1 MASYH
6 LPKVVKAE
14 DLTVREGKLTWSSHG
29 VSSEIDVG
37 SLLFALKPP
46 ASAHQYII
54 CGLKENNS
62 ESAATT
68 FELVLLQTNSIPDQ
82 ISSLH
87 LVSQIPPHLRPST
100 DNLVDIVVSTKAGS
114 GLALRFWQTV
124 LHPLLRVARE
134 ELAQA
139 SPGTEAA
146 ELAGIQQESV
156 LVTENAGSVPQFA
169 QRLWA
174 SHGGQAH
181 RDGGGKQS
189 RTVILLSGDG
199 GVVDILNSCE
209 EDHDAQAPAA
219 SSPPQPLVCPLPLGT
234 GNALFHSLHKPVAS
248 ARPAS
253 SPLVLGLQTLF
264 QGAPANLPTFRASFS
279 AGSRVVVAAAEG
291 QQHQAAADGG
301 GATDTP
307 PELQEEGGNNRPV
320 SYLNGAVVASYGF
333 HASIVHESDTPAY
346 RAHGQKRFGM
356 VAQEL
361 LRRSHPY
368 TAQVEIRRPGA
379 AAASFERVP
388 RETHAYVLVT
398 PLSNLERT
406 FAISPDSRPLD
417 GRLRAVHF
425 GPIGGERIMD
435 VMMKAYD
442 GGKHVGL
449 AWEEDGERVWYD
461 EVEEIRLK
469 ALDAD
474 GRWRKV
480 CIDGTIVELPV
491 GGDVVVSK
499 SNHTLLRVL
508 APKEVLPA

>member
-1 MASYH
+1 MASDH
-6 LPKVVKAE
+6 VPKVVKAE
-14 DLTVREGKLTWSSHG
+14 DLTVRDGKLTWSSHG
-29 VSSEIDVG
+29 VSDQIDVG
-37 SLLFALKPP
+37 SVLFALKPP
-46 ASAHQYII
+46 ASTHQYII

-62 ESAATT
+62 ESAAAT
-68 FELVLLQTNSIPDQ
+68 FELVLLQISSIPDQ

-100 DNLVDIVVSTKAGS
+100 ANLVDIVVSTKAGS
-114 GLALRFWQTV
+114 GLALRFWQSV

-146 ELAGIQQESV
+146 ELAGSQQESL

-181 RDGGGKQS
+181 RDGDRGGGQQS

-209 EDHDAQAPAA
+209 HDAQAPVA

-279 AGSRVVVAAAEG
+279 AGSRVVVAAEE
-291 QQHQAAADGG
+291 QQVAADG

-307 PELQEEGGNNRPV
+307 PELHEGKEERNNKPV

-346 RAHGQKRFGM
+346 RAHGQKRFGI

-368 TAQVEIRRPGA
+368 TAQVEVRRPGA
-379 AAASFERVP
+379 ASVERVP

-442 GGKHVGL
+442 GGKHVAL

-461 EVEEIRLK
+461 EVDEIRLK

-491 GGDVVVSK
+491 GGEVVVSK
-499 SNHTLLRVL
+499 SNLTLLRVL

>member
-219 SSPPQPLVCPLPLGT
+219 
-234 GNALFHSLHKPVAS
+234 
-248 ARPAS
+248 
-253 SPLVLGLQTLF
+253 
-264 QGAPANLPTFRASFS
+264 
-279 AGSRVVVAAAEG
+279 
-291 QQHQAAADGG
+291 
-301 GATDTP
+301 
-307 PELQEEGGNNRPV
+307 
-320 SYLNGAVVASYGF
+320 
-333 HASIVHESDTPAY
+333 IVHESDTPAY

-379 AAASFERVP
+379 AAASFER
-388 RETHAYVLVT
+388 
-398 PLSNLERT
+398 
-406 FAISPDSRPLD
+406 
-417 GRLRAVHF
+417 
-425 GPIGGERIMD
+425 GERIMD

>member
-1 MASYH
+1 MASDH

-54 CGLKENNS
+54 CGLKENNP

-209 EDHDAQAPAA
+209 EGHDAQAPAA

-307 PELQEEGGNNRPV
+307 PSCRRRGEQQARLVSERCRRGQLRLPRQHRARERHPGLPRPRPEAFRHGRTGAPAQV
-320 SYLNGAVVASYGF
+320 SPLHRPGR
-333 HASIVHESDTPAY
+333 DPPA
-346 RAHGQKRFGM
+346 
-356 VAQEL
+356 
-361 LRRSHPY
+361 RRS
-368 TAQVEIRRPGA
+368 
-379 AAASFERVP
+379 SS
-388 RETHAYVLVT
+388 LVRAC
-398 PLSNLERT
+398 PARD
-406 FAISPDSRPLD
+406 A
-417 GRLRAVHF
+417 RLRAGHAAVEPGAHF
-425 GPIGGERIMD
+425 C
-435 VMMKAYD
+435 
-442 GGKHVGL
+442 HL
-449 AWEEDGERVWYD
+449 ARQP
-461 EVEEIRLK
+461 
-469 ALDAD
+469 AP
-474 GRWRKV
+474 GREAAG
-480 CIDGTIVELPV
+480 CP
-491 GGDVVVSK
+491 
-499 SNHTLLRVL
+499 LR
-508 APKEVLPA
+508 PYRG

>member
-1 MASYH
+1 MASDQ
-6 LPKVVKAE
+6 LPNLVKAE
-14 DLTVREGKLTWSSHG
+14 DLTVRDGKLTWSSHG
-29 VSSEIDVG
+29 VSNQIDVG

-68 FELVLLQTNSIPDQ
+68 FELVLLQTSSIPDQ

-114 GLALRFWQTV
+114 GLALRFWQAV
-124 LHPLLRVARE
+124 LHPLLRVTRE

-146 ELAGIQQESV
+146 ELAGSQQENV

-174 SHGGQAH
+174 SHGGQTH
-181 RDGGGKQS
+181 RDGGHGGKQS

-199 GVVDILNSCE
+199 GIVDILNSCE
-209 EDHDAQAPAA
+209 DDAQAPAA
-219 SSPPQPLVCPLPLGT
+219 SSPTQPLVCPLPLGT

-279 AGSRVVVAAAEG
+279 AGSRVVVAAEE
-291 QQHQAAADGG
+291 QQAAAADG

-307 PELQEEGGNNRPV
+307 PELQEGNKPV

-368 TAQVEIRRPGA
+368 TAQVEIRRPGV
-379 AAASFERVP
+379 ASFERVP

-442 GGKHVGL
+442 GGKHVAL

-480 CIDGTIVELPV
+480 CIDGTIVELPL
-491 GGDVVVSK
+491 GGHMVVSK

-508 APKEVLPA
+508 APKDVLPA